1 MRLKKKLPIIAMM
14 MAIALP
20 FAAYA
25 WTEMDRGGLAQK
37 DQEAPPDVT
46 EFRAIVNGMR
56 NMDVFVC
63 IDLTDGLTENEAE
76 LIVGTT
82 FIRVM
87 GDYVTDR
94 LDSLVFDDAQIT
106 AHYTWGY
113 DENDMGHIFDMTV
126 DLTTLQITVNH
137 CF

>member
-1 MRLKKKLPIIAMM
+1 MVV
-14 MAIALP
+14 ALMVVITIP

-25 WTEMDRGGLAQK
+25 WVQIDKGGQAGK
-37 DQEAPPDVT
+37 DQESPSDATRFNVT
-46 EFRAIVNGMR
+46 VNGMR
-56 NMDVFVC
+56 SLDVSVC
-63 IDLTDGLTENEAE
+63 VDISDGLTEQEAE

-82 FIRVM
+82 FIMVM
-87 GDYVTDR
+87 GDYVMDQ
-94 LDSLVFDDAQIT
+94 LDTLSFDDTEIA

-113 DENDMGHIFDMTV
+113 DENDMGHVFDMIA